1 MIIIILAAGS
11 GSRLHPLIKNIPKC
25 LVKYKNKPILSYQ
38 LEVFKKLNLK
48 KLFLVSG
55 YKSEKINIKRIK
67 KVKNKK
73 FKSTNMLYSL
83 FQLKKLFNG
92 KEDIIIS
99 YGDIIYRKSVLSKLI
114 KSKAQLSTIVDK
126 KWYSYWKKRMSN
138 PLNDAESLILDKNNF
153 ITEIGQKLKTNK
165 NVQGQYIGLT
175 KISKNIAP
183 ELLNIWKNLYKQ
195 KGKIKKINN
204 LYITDF
210 FMILIKRQLKLKA
223 IFINRGWL
231 EFDTKKDLKMNF

>member
-1 MIIIILAAGS
+1 MIVIILAAGS
-11 GSRLHPLIKNIPKC
+11 GSRLQPLTKNIPKC
-25 LVKYKNKPILSYQ
+25 LVKYQNKPILKYQ

-55 YKSEKINIKRIK
+55 YKSEKINIKQIK

-99 YGDIIYRKSVLSKLI
+99 YGDIIYRKSVLSKLL
-114 KSKAQLSTIVDK
+114 KTKAQLSTIVDK
-126 KWYSYWKKRMSN
+126 KWYSYWKKRMSK

-153 ITEIGQKLKTNK
+153 ITEIGKKVKTKK
-165 NVQGQYIGLT
+165 NIQGQYIGLT
-175 KISKNIAP
+175 KISKSIAP
-183 ELLNIWKNLYKQ
+183 ELLNIWKNLCKQ
-195 KGKIKKINN
+195 KRKIKKINN

-210 FMILIKRQLKLKA
+210 FMILIRRKLKLKA

-231 EFDTKKDLKMNF
+231 EFDTKKDLDIKF